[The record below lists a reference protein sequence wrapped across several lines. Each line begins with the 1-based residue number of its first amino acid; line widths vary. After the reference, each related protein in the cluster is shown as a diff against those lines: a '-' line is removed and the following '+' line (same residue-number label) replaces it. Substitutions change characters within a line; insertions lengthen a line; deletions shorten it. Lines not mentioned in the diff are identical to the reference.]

1 MKKEVDDERFK
12 ILRSDLA
19 RLRLRFPV
27 VVLAK
32 RLGVSKGTVSL
43 YINGQLPVSDNF
55 LNRFYKAF
63 DIELRNAPPVEET
76 ESESLN
82 SSEPANSDLLPIL
95 RSIDERLEGLTN
107 LFLHRFSPPEGE

>member
-1 MKKEVDDERFK
+1 MDNERIK

-27 VVLAK
+27 AVLAK
-32 RLGVSKGTVSL
+32 RLGVSRGTVSL

-63 DIELRNAPPVEET
+63 DIELRNAPPVEE
-76 ESESLN
+76 SESLN
-82 SSEPANSDLLPIL
+82 STEPSNSDLLPIL
-95 RSIDERLEGLTN
+95 RSIDERLEGLSN
-107 LFLHRFSPPEGE
+107 FIRQLLSVPERE